1 MASEVHSDAPRIA
14 YLLHERPYRETSLI
28 VEIFGREE
36 GRLSLLAKGARAAG
50 RRGERLR
57 PFARYALQWRGTSEL
72 PLLHG
77 RESLETPLVLH
88 GVSLFCG
95 LYLNE
100 LLVRFLHRHDP
111 HPCLFDAYCNT
122 LGVLAAAGDAEQA
135 LRRFE
140 LALLRETGYGLSL
153 ETDALSGEPV
163 QPTRTYRYLP
173 EHGIVPENRGP
184 DLLSGA
190 TLLALHSGMEL
201 DVPQRREAKGLL
213 RRIIHFHLEGKP
225 LKSRDLF
232 RLVQSA

>member
-1 MASEVHSDAPRIA
+1 MNADAPRTA
-14 YLLHERPYRETSLI
+14 YVLHERPYRETSLI
-28 VEIFGREE
+28 LEILGRED
-36 GRLSLLAKGARAAG
+36 GRLSLLAKGARTAG

-57 PFARYALQWRGTSEL
+57 PFTRYAMQWSGKSEL
-72 PLLHG
+72 PLLRA
-77 RESLETPLVLH
+77 RESLETPLVLR
-88 GVSLFCG
+88 GALLFCG

-111 HPCLFDAYCNT
+111 HPCLFDTYRNALNALVT
-122 LGVLAAAGDAEQA
+122 EDDVEPT

-153 ETDALSGEPV
+153 EADALSGEPL
-163 QPTRTYRYLP
+163 QPARTYRYLP
-173 EHGIVPENRGP
+173 DRGIVPETRGP

-190 TLLALHSGMEL
+190 TLIALHSGAEL
-201 DVPQRREAKGLL
+201 NEPQRREAKGLL

-232 RLVQSA
+232 RLSQTT

>member
-1 MASEVHSDAPRIA
+1 MNADAPRGA
-14 YLLHERPYRETSLI
+14 YVLHERPYRETSLI

-36 GRLSLLAKGARAAG
+36 GRLSLLAKGARTAG

-57 PFARYALQWRGTSEL
+57 PFTRYAMQWNGKSEL
-72 PLLHG
+72 PLLRG
-77 RESLETPLVLH
+77 RESLETPLLLH
-88 GVSLFCG
+88 GVPLFCG

-111 HPCLFDAYCNT
+111 HPCLFDAYRHT
-122 LGVLAAAGDAEQA
+122 LHALAMEDDIEPA

-153 ETDALSGEPV
+153 ERDALSGEPL
-163 QPTRTYRYLP
+163 QPAQTYRYLP
-173 EHGIVPENRGP
+173 EHGIVPESRGN
-184 DLLSGA
+184 DLLRGSTLIALRSGA
-190 TLLALHSGMEL
+190 EL
-201 DVPQRREAKGLL
+201 DEPQRREAKGLL

-232 RLVQSA
+232 RLSQPA